1 MKKILLLLIAG
12 AIALTSI
19 GQERGMCIST
29 NPEGTGKEYKDLKK
43 AIQSEVYNKRTLLDK
58 TTAAPR
64 WYSYINYFDTSETDA
79 ASSIA
84 FTIPYLWKDTTA
96 IMAYSDGT
104 TTTWAHNRNVSLG
117 LSVDPSF
124 AGFNNYDYYP
134 GQMKI
139 TPSNA
144 YTVDSLMFFGVYGFD
159 AANRYVDTLRVTFVY
174 GSGASNADVYMA
186 KTGNPVVLSR
196 YGVSAPDSMKT
207 HRMRFDTNVVRTN
220 GPTAIVRDILL
231 DNTGASPAWGDTLST
246 GQYVG
251 LVGFPDVNVPAGN
264 MIGATITF
272 LSGDTS
278 FSAHD
283 TAFGSSIGYR
293 SNLFRPYVGYK
304 GTTALAQFATYDST
318 NRNSG
323 MFKTLPDTANRWG
336 GQYIPL
342 WFWSGSGGGASGFQ
356 YPYIDFHIKCPS
368 CDVTVPISVK
378 DVHNNIISNV
388 YPNPAAGTLTIPFT
402 LSGSGNVSV
411 SLSNVIG
418 QEVATQRMNN
428 VKEGQAVFNTSEL
441 PSGVYI
447 YSISANGYRKSGK
460 VTIAH

>member
-1 MKKILLLLIAG
+1 MKRLLLLLIAG
-12 AIALTSI
+12 FITLTSS
-19 GQERGMCIST
+19 GQQRGLFVSAS
-29 NPEGTGKEYKDLKK
+29 PEGQGKDYKDLKK
-43 AIQSEVYNKRTLLDK
+43 AIRSELNSSGKLLNK

-64 WYSYINYFDTSETDA
+64 WYSYIDYFDTSETDA

-84 FTIPYLWKDTTA
+84 FTIPYLWKDTSA

-117 LSVDPSF
+117 LSIDPSF

-139 TPSNA
+139 MPGDA
-144 YTVDSLMFFGVYGFD
+144 YIVDSLRFFGLYGFD
-159 AANRYVDTLRVTFVY
+159 TANKYVDTLRVTFVY
-174 GSGASNADVYMA
+174 GSGASDADVYMA

-207 HRMRFDTNVVRTN
+207 HRMRFDTNLVRTN
-220 GPTAIVRDILL
+220 GPTAVVRDILL
-231 DNTGASPAWGDTLST
+231 DNTGSSPAWGDTLIT
-246 GQYVG
+246 GQYMG

-278 FSAHD
+278 FSPHD

-304 GTTALAQFATYDST
+304 GTTAVAQFATYDST

-356 YPYIDFHIKCPS
+356 YPYIDFHVKCPA
-368 CDVTVPISVK
+368 CAVTVPISVK
-378 DVHNNIISNV
+378 EINNGINANI
-388 YPNPAAGTLTIPFT
+388 YPNPADAKLYIPFT
-402 LSGSGNVSV
+402 LSGNGNISV
-411 SLSNVIG
+411 SLSNIVG
-418 QEVATQRMNN
+418 QEVATQKINN
-428 VKEGQAVFNTSEL
+428 VKEGQVQFNTSEL

-447 YSISANGYRKSGK
+447 YTISANGNRKSGK